1 MIAHH
6 ISNVIEDGYIEN
18 RMLNNF
24 PGTLGYGLEKLRE
37 QHFEHIETV
46 TQMIESEDEGK
57 HILKAFFR
65 SCSRMLSLVKSNT
78 GTNRSAMKEFRR
90 CLV

>member
-1 MIAHH
+1 MGIF
-6 ISNVIEDGYIEN
+6 EN

-57 HILKAFFR
+57 HIFESILQI
-65 SCSRMLSLVKSNT
+65 MLSYAKFGEIKYGDEPLSDE
-78 GTNRSAMKEFRR
+78 RIQAW